1 VIYAASSSA
10 YGDTAVLPKVETMS
24 PQPKSP
30 YALQKLVG
38 EYYASVFS
46 DCFNLQTVAL
56 RFFNVFGPRQ
66 DPSSPYSGVLSVFM
80 TCLIERRS
88 PTIFGDGEQSRDF
101 TYVEDV
107 VGLLLKAAEK
117 DGISGRTFN
126 AGNGGRITLNETWK
140 QLQQIEGVNLGAK
153 YAAPRAG
160 DVRDSQADTTAA
172 VRELGHHPRFT
183 FEQGLRLTL
192 EWYRAH
198 QLAAK

>member
-1 VIYAASSSA
+1 MI
-10 YGDTAVLPKVETMS
+10 

-38 EYYASVFS
+38 EYYGSVFS
-46 DCFNLQTVAL
+46 QCFNLQTVSL

-80 TCLIERRS
+80 TCLLEGLS

-107 VGLLLKAAEK
+107 VGLLLKAAEVS
-117 DGISGRTFN
+117 GISGKVFN

-140 QLQQIEGVNLGAK
+140 QLQKIAGVNIPAK
-153 YAAPRAG
+153 YGPARPG
-160 DVRDSQADTTAA
+160 DVRDSQADTVAA
-172 VRELGHHPRFT
+172 VHELGHAPRFT

-198 QLAAK
+198 QLATR